1 MHKRKMLMAFSG
13 GLFRGKNSSKGSLTT
28 AVVAAVYILG
38 NLIFSNFAL
47 AEEDS
52 SEAIE
57 EVLVTGSRIKRDE
70 FTSATPIQILKVDSA
85 RQIGISSITE
95 LLQRSTMTSGQQLDG
110 TINTGSGNSNATEA
124 PVFGGIGSSNIGLR
138 GLGPERTL
146 VLVNSRRLGSSG
158 VRGAPAQPDLNLIPL
173 NIVESVEVITEGASS
188 IYGADA
194 VAGVINI
201 KLRDSF
207 EGFEVSVNAEQP
219 FDNGGEVQQ
228 FSFITGASNENSRF
242 VFSGEYYDRK
252 RVSLGDREDCI
263 MSRPVLQNGDTLK
276 RCSNGFPDNI
286 VFSLDRLFDGDAT
299 TGAFV
304 FYTPG
309 VSAGNSDIG
318 VQNFQSSFA
327 LPPAPGTNNQ
337 FDESLDQGNRDNYLP
352 FYSDTDDRLNSDL
365 VQPIQT
371 ISLLSLGGFSPDWFG
386 GNEEIYYEMTYMNR
400 QVDNRATAEQIF
412 PAIPMDIPSEDA
424 SGNLVVDAT
433 GALVLSDNPLNPF
446 NSSDWAFNPGIVVTL
461 DDLPQDRKVEL
472 QQFRFV
478 GGFKGDFTSDWLSE
492 RNWSYDIFG
501 SYDRGT
507 GFQEQPLMSETNLDI
522 ALETLRFDAA
532 GNLKCGIQQRSNDLG
547 FITQQPCVIID
558 FFADSI
564 FSGPGEGTFATDAE
578 RSFLIGDRLN
588 RTVVEQTMFAAFVTG
603 ELMEMPSG
611 DTLKVAFG
619 AEYRKDKINSS
630 TEFLGTNGLLA
641 AEVALTEGA
650 TGGSRDI
657 TDVYMEFSAPLVSD
671 MPGIDYLEI
680 EGAVR
685 FTDESNF
692 GKETTY
698 RGRLTYKPIDWI
710 TASASFGTSFRAPN
724 LREQFLADQFSG
736 TPSRSDPCAIPP
748 EANIGGVYMPNLDT
762 RPQIVFDN
770 CALSGADPTVL
781 GLGAGTT
788 IPVRVG
794 GNTADLQA
802 ETSDSFTAT
811 LQFSP
816 PISEGFDLDIAV
828 SFYDIDVKK
837 TVRSVAAGTILN
849 RCFNDAPNLSSPF
862 CDRVNRDST
871 GSIPATLNFVSDVD
885 ASFLNLGKETSKGFD
900 VNARFSTQTE
910 LLGGL
915 GIVWTTQFTKLLE
928 SDEQIFEGDI
938 IEDKVG
944 DFGRPE
950 HRVNSTLSMTL
961 KDWEWI
967 VAGRYID
974 GTEAS
979 DAAALSARCGIFGIT
994 QSLLG
999 SPLTAPTC
1007 NADDALYFDSSVT
1020 YVFDETFVISAGVNN
1035 VFDKEPGKVSLSAGS
1050 NRGGRVVTSG
1060 YDQFGR
1066 SWFVNFTKAF

>member
-1 MHKRKMLMAFSG
+1 MQISKMLMAFNG
-13 GLFRGKNSSKGSLTT
+13 GFFRGKKSSKGSLTM
-28 AVVAAVYILG
+28 AVVAAIYVAG
-38 NLIFSNFAL
+38 NLFFTNFAL
-47 AEEDS
+47 AAEDGD
-52 SEAIE
+52 EIVE

-70 FTSATPIQILKVDSA
+70 FTSATPIQILKVDTA

-95 LLQRSTMTSGQQLDG
+95 LLQRSTMTSGQQLDSD
-110 TINTGSGNSNATEA
+110 INTGSGNSNATEA
-124 PVFGGIGSSNIGLR
+124 PVFGGVGSANIGLR

-188 IYGADA
+188 VYGADA
-194 VAGVINI
+194 VAGVVNV
-201 KLRDSF
+201 KLRDSY
-207 EGFEVSVNAEQP
+207 EGFEISVNAEQP
-219 FDNGGEVQQ
+219 FDDGGEVQQ
-228 FSFITGASNENSRF
+228 FSFITGASSENSRF

-252 RVSLGDREDCI
+252 RLSLGDREDCI
-263 MSRPVLQNGDTLK
+263 ISRPVTQSGETLQ

-309 VSAGNSDIG
+309 VSAANSDIG

-337 FDESLDQGNRDNYLP
+337 FDESLDQGNRDNFLP
-352 FYSDTDDRLNSDL
+352 FYSDTDDRLASDL
-365 VQPIQT
+365 VQPLQT
-371 ISLLSLGGFSPDWFG
+371 ISLISLGGFSPEWFG

-400 QVDNRATAEQIF
+400 QVNNRATAEQIF

-424 SGNLVVDAT
+424 NGNLVVDAT

-446 NSSDWAFNPGIVVTL
+446 NSTDWAFNPGIVVTL

-472 QQFRFV
+472 QQFRIV
-478 GGFKGDFTSDWLSE
+478 TGFKGDFTSDWLGD

-522 ALETLRFDAA
+522 ALETLRFNAA
-532 GNLKCGIQQRSNDLG
+532 GNLTCGIQQRSNDLG

-558 FFADSI
+558 FFADSLY
-564 FSGPGEGTFATDAE
+564 SANGEGTFATAAE
-578 RSFLIGDRLN
+578 RNFLIGSRLN

-603 ELMEMPSG
+603 ELMELPSG
-611 DTLKVAFG
+611 DTLKVAIG
-619 AEYRKDKINSS
+619 AEYRKDEIDSA
-630 TEFLGTNGLLA
+630 TEFLGTNGLVA

-657 TDVYMEFSAPLVSD
+657 TDFYLEFSAPLVSD
-671 MPGIDYLEI
+671 VPGIDYLEL

-698 RGRLTYKPIDWI
+698 RARLTYKPIDWV

-736 TPSRSDPCAIPP
+736 TASRSDPCAIPA
-748 EANIGGVYMPNLDT
+748 EANIGGVYMPQLDT

-770 CALSGADPTVL
+770 CALSGANPTVL

-794 GNTADLQA
+794 GNTSDLEA

-811 LQFSP
+811 VQFSP
-816 PISEGFDLDIAV
+816 PISDAFDLDVAV
-828 SFYDIDVKK
+828 SFYDIEVKK
-837 TVRSVAAGTILN
+837 TVRSVAAGTILD

-862 CDRVNRDST
+862 CDRVQRDSSGT
-871 GSIPATLNFVSDVD
+871 IPDTLNFVSSID

-900 VNARFSTQTE
+900 VNARLSAQTE

-915 GIVWTTQFTKLLE
+915 NFSWTTQFTKLLE
-928 SDEQIFEGDI
+928 SDEQIFAGDI
-938 IEDKVG
+938 VEDKVG

-950 HRVNSTLSMTL
+950 HRLNTTLAMAL
-961 KDWEWI
+961 GDWEWLI
-967 VAGRYID
+967 AGRYID

-994 QSLLG
+994 QSLAG

-1007 NADDALYFDSSVT
+1007 NADDAWYFDSSVT
-1020 YVFDETFVISAGVNN
+1020 YIFNETFVVSAGVNN
-1035 VFDKEPGKVSLSAGS
+1035 AFDKEPGKVSLSAGS
-1050 NRGGRVVTSG
+1050 NRGGRVVGSG